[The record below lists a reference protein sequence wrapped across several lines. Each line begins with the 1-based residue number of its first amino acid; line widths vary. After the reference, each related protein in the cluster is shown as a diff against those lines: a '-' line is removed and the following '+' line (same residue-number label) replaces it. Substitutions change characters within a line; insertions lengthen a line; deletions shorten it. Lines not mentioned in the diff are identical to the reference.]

1 MADQDDDLIWTL
13 ATTGA
18 AIAAA
23 SVAKKALTK
32 GWVKRRGKVP
42 GNPAGGDTTWSEA
55 LAWALVSG
63 IGVGIARLLAQRG
76 VAFAF
81 QKKRGR
87 LPAEANTKATA

>member
-1 MADQDDDLIWTL
+1 MADNEDDLIWTL

-32 GWVKRRGKVP
+32 GWVKRKGKVP
-42 GNPAGGDTTWSEA
+42 GNPAGGDTTWAEA

-63 IGVGIARLLAQRG
+63 IGVGLARLFAQRG

-81 QKKRGR
+81 DRVRGG
-87 LPAEANTKATA
+87 LPEKANTKATA